1 MLFLGLLLKSMIRH
15 GTLVV
20 VDGNGATHRY
30 GDGADPKVTI
40 RIGDAATA
48 RRLAF
53 NSAVEVGEAYM
64 DGRLLVENG
73 DIYDFLA
80 LAMSNIGITR
90 GHALQRL
97 GHAVRALGKR
107 MQQYNPIGRAQ
118 RNVAHHYD
126 LTGELYDLFLDAD
139 RQYSCAYYMSQG
151 DSLEQAQAQKK
162 RHIAAKLLLRPGQ
175 RVLDIGSGWG
185 GLAFSLAETA
195 DVEVVGL
202 TLSEEQFKVSNR
214 RAAERGLAGRVRFE
228 LKDYRLEQGRYD
240 RIVSVGMFEHV
251 GIGHYGEFFRKLHG
265 LLAEDGVALLHTIGR
280 ADGPGV
286 TNPWIRKYIFPGGYS
301 PALSEVMPAI
311 ERAALYATDIEVL
324 RLHYAETLK
333 AWRRRFNQHRE
344 RIRDLFDER
353 FCRMWEFYLA
363 ASEATFRFG
372 GHVNFQIQLARRVD
386 VVPMTRD
393 YMFEWERATPLPR
406 VRGREGE
413 MAAE

>member
-15 GTLVV
+15 GSLEVV
-20 VDGNGATHRY
+20 GADGTSRRY
-30 GDGADPKVTI
+30 GDGSGRTI
-40 RIGDAATA
+40 TLRIRDGATA

-53 NSAVEVGEAYM
+53 NSAIELGEAYM
-64 DGRLLVENG
+64 DGRVAIEGG

-80 LAMSNIGITR
+80 LAMSNIGIAR
-90 GHALQRL
+90 GNALQRL

-139 RQYSCAYYMSQG
+139 RQYSCAYYMTPD
-151 DSLEQAQAQKK
+151 DSLELAQAQKK

-185 GLAFSLAETA
+185 GLAMSLAEIA

-265 LLAEDGVALLHTIGR
+265 LLVEDGVALLHTIGR

-311 ERAALYATDIEVL
+311 ERAGLYATDIEVL

-333 AWRRRFNQHRE
+333 AWRRRFVRHRE
-344 RIRDLFDER
+344 RIRELFDER

-372 GHVNFQIQLARRVD
+372 GHVNFQIQLSRRVD
-386 VVPMTRD
+386 SVPMTRD
-393 YMFEWERATPLPR
+393 YMFEWERATPL
-406 VRGREGE
+406 RGIRDREDE
-413 MAAE
+413 MAAD